1 MYMYRGKKRQLK
13 IRNVKD
19 IYNMTNQQKKAK
31 RSNTPRHHI
40 RRDKQKRKEKKRKSK
55 NQLQTIK
62 KPELCSLISSKQ
74 FKFLKFLIVFGG
86 T

>member
-1 MYMYRGKKRQLK
+1 MRNVYRGRERQLK

-40 RRDKQKRKEKKRKSK
+40 RRDKQKRKEKKESQKI
-55 NQLQTIK
+55 N
-62 KPELCSLISSKQ
+62 CKQ
-74 FKFLKFLIVFGG
+74 
-86 T
+86 